1 MHSVTPARKTA
12 GQSKMKKS
20 HPWGAI
26 FGLQATLLLSA
37 LDQTIVSTAMPRI
50 IADLSGF
57 DRYAW
62 VTTAYL
68 VTSTASLPVFGK
80 LSDMFGRK
88 VFLLSGALLF
98 VLASVLCGFAG
109 LLPAWLGDGMT
120 QLIAFRALQGIAGG
134 LIMALTFASIA
145 DLFPPAERGKYQ
157 GLFSAVFGLASVLGP
172 IIGGWLTDTLTWR
185 WIFFVNVPVGALA
198 LTALYFG
205 YPAHVRQKASEASID
220 VGGVLTLVSW
230 VVPLLLA
237 LTWVPISGLTSP
249 PVLIAAAI
257 AAIAFAAFI
266 AVEAGAREP
275 IIPLTLFQN
284 KIIAVS
290 CITLF
295 IVGVAMFG
303 SILFLPLLLQ
313 GALSMSA
320 SKAGSLMT
328 PMMLA
333 MTAFSVVSGQV
344 ISRVGKYKAVAFAG
358 LMLLAV
364 GLYLLTTV
372 SGDSELLV
380 IGKLLIVGGGL
391 GLLMPVYTLAVQN
404 AVPHAMVG
412 VATSTTQ
419 FFRSIGGTLGAA
431 LFGSIMLD
439 RYHDLFIARLPSHIP
454 AQVVQAFMN
463 PLRLTETGEAARAL
477 TGISDSMKSAL
488 FANMQS
494 ALVQSIDTIFFVG
507 MALVLSAVVVN
518 IFLQEIPLRKHF
530 DHPPPAP
537 AEVEVI

>member
-1 MHSVTPARKTA
+1 MHSTSSSPSSCAENAKL
-12 GQSKMKKS
+12 KKS
-20 HPWGAI
+20 PPWGAI
-26 FGLQATLLLSA
+26 FGLQATLLLAA

-68 VTSTASLPVFGK
+68 VASTASLPVFGK
-80 LSDMFGRK
+80 LSDMFGRRI
-88 VFLLSGALLF
+88 FLLAGALVF

-109 LLPAWLGDGMT
+109 LFPAWLGDGMT
-120 QLIAFRALQGIAGG
+120 QLVVFRALQGIAGG
-134 LIMALTFASIA
+134 VIMALTFTSIA

-172 IIGGWLTDTLTWR
+172 AIGGLLTDSFTWR

-198 LTALYFG
+198 LAALYFG
-205 YPAHVRQKASEASID
+205 YPSKTQHQSSRASID
-220 VGGVLTLVSW
+220 IWGVSTLVAW

-237 LTWVPISGLTSP
+237 LTWIPISGVTSP
-249 PVLIAAAI
+249 QVLIAAAC
-257 AAIAFAAFI
+257 ALVAFGAFI
-266 AVEAGAREP
+266 VAEKRAKEP
-275 IIPLTLFQN
+275 IIPMDLFRN
-284 KIIAVS
+284 RIIRVS
-290 CITLF
+290 CITLL

-328 PMMLA
+328 PMMLG
-333 MTAFSVVSGQV
+333 MTALSVVSGQI
-344 ISRVGKYKAVAFAG
+344 ISRIGKYKGVAFAG
-358 LMLLAV
+358 LSFLAL

-380 IGKLLIVGGGL
+380 ISKLFVVGGGL

-439 RYHDLFIARLPSHIP
+439 RYHDLFIAKLPDNIP
-454 AQVVQAFMN
+454 VQAATAFMN
-463 PLRLTETGEAARAL
+463 PLRLTESGQDMTLMASIPESVKG
-477 TGISDSMKSAL
+477 AL
-488 FANMQS
+488 FAQMQS

-507 MALVLSAVVVN
+507 MALIVVALLAN
-518 IFLQEIPLRKHF
+518 LFLEDIPLRKHF

-537 AEVEVI
+537 AEVEI